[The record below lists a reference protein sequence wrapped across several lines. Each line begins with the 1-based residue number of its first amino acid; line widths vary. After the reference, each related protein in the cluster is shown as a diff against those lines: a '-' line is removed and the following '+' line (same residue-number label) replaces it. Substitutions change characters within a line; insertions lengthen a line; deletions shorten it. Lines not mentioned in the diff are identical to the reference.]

1 MTSSITKRLKQITGA
16 LALMLSAPYAFA
28 AAPSN
33 LDLATTLGSLV
44 LVIGVILLLAWLL
57 KRMQVPALGQQ
68 KGLRIVSQLPV
79 GTKERIAVVQVGEE
93 QFLVGIT
100 SQSIQILAKLEKP
113 LKEEEL
119 ATNAFASQFSQLIK
133 KNDKGNPIRLLFSTL
148 VLLVGVLFSL
158 FSFAEAEESPLPA
171 NLAEGSSVTVQAM
184 QSDTGSSRSMSVGNG
199 AGIPAFTMTTNP
211 DGSEDYSVTLQI
223 LALMTMLGFL
233 PAMVILMTSFTRIVV
248 VMSILRQAMG
258 LQQTP
263 SNQVIIGIALFL
275 TFFVMSPVL
284 NEINDTAI
292 QPYLNEQVTAREAF
306 DAAQVPMKAFMLKQ
320 TRIKDLETFVN
331 MSGEQVTN
339 PEDVSMAVL
348 IPAFITSEL
357 KTAFQIGFMLFL
369 PFLIIDLVVASVLM
383 AMGMMMLSPMIV
395 SLPFKLMLFVLVDG
409 WNLILSTLAGSFA
422 L

>member
-1 MTSSITKRLKQITGA
+1 MT
-16 LALMLSAPYAFA
+16 
-28 AAPSN
+28 
-33 LDLATTLGSLV
+33 
-44 LVIGVILLLAWLL
+44 
-57 KRMQVPALGQQ
+57 
-68 KGLRIVSQLPV
+68 
-79 GTKERIAVVQVGEE
+79 
-93 QFLVGIT
+93 
-100 SQSIQILAKLEKP
+100 
-113 LKEEEL
+113 
-119 ATNAFASQFSQLIK
+119 
-133 KNDKGNPIRLLFSTL
+133 KGNPIRLLLSTL
-148 VLLVGVLFSL
+148 LLFVGVLFSS
-158 FSFAEAEESPLPA
+158 FSFAEAEESALPD
-171 NLAEGSSVTVQAM
+171 NLADGSSVTVQAM
-184 QSDTGSSRSMSVGNG
+184 QSDPGASRAMSVSGG
-199 AGIPAFTMTTNP
+199 GGIPAFTMTTNP

-284 NEINDTAI
+284 NEINDKAV

-306 DAAQVPMKAFMLKQ
+306 DAAQAPMKAFMLKQ
-320 TRIKDLETFVN
+320 TRIKDLETFVT
-331 MSGEQVTN
+331 MSGEQVEN